1 MQEPNERHPFQE
13 EWKQVKTQRDAES
26 LLSFHSAG
34 SGIITGGGG
43 GKSTMYARKEESI
56 FFYSLSFSSIQSEK
70 DRSDMQHTQIM
81 GARGER

>member
-1 MQEPNERHPFQE
+1 
-13 EWKQVKTQRDAES
+13 
-26 LLSFHSAG
+26 
-34 SGIITGGGG
+34 
-43 GKSTMYARKEESI
+43 MYARKEESI